1 MDWGWFMSES
11 VSTFGS
17 EIDSIYYLILVITAV
32 IFVLVEVALIV
43 FLVKYRH
50 REGRRAEY
58 SHGHTT
64 LEAVWTIVPFVL
76 VMVIAW
82 MSMDVWLE
90 AKIADNHAPDDALPL
105 RVTAKQFEWNVT
117 YPGPD
122 EKLDTADDFV
132 KRNQLHLP
140 VGRAVRVDLSS
151 EDVIHSF
158 FLPEFRVKQDA
169 VPGMVIPVWFE
180 ATTAGEYPLGCA
192 ELCGLG
198 HYRMRG
204 SVTVHE
210 AATFDS
216 WVAEEGAPPAAETPA
231 PADTAGTEAAT
242 DTEAAAARAGH
253 HQQHSSEG
261 EERA

>member
-1 MDWGWFMSES
+1 MDWGWLMSEPA
-11 VSTFGS
+11 STFGS
-17 EIDSIYYLILVITAV
+17 KIDSIYYVILVITGV
-32 IFVLVEVALIV
+32 IFVLVEGALIV
-43 FLVKYRH
+43 FLLKYRH

-58 SHGHTT
+58 SHGHTK
-64 LEAVWTIVPFVL
+64 LEAVWTIIPFIL
-76 VMVIAW
+76 VMAIAW

-90 AKIADNHAPDDALPL
+90 AKIADGHAPADALPL

-122 EKLDTADDFV
+122 EKLDTPDDFV

-140 VGRAVRVDLSS
+140 VGRAVRVDLAS

-158 FLPEFRVKQDA
+158 FLPVFRVKQDA

-180 ATTAGEYPLGCA
+180 ATKVGEYPLGCA

-210 AATFDS
+210 AAAFDS
-216 WVAEEGAPPAAETPA
+216 WVAEEGSAPAAETPA
-231 PADTAGTEAAT
+231 PADTIGGGAEAA
-242 DTEAAAARAGH
+242 EAAAAPGH
-253 HQQHSSEG
+253 DHQQPSSEG
-261 EERA
+261 EGRA